1 MPPKLKRQPGERPT
15 GGAPSTVDYE
25 YARRRYQWS
34 KRFNWIAL
42 GACAALGAGALY
54 WGIQRY
60 QDWQWLNEHF
70 SGASTSTRWSSNTIS
85 NYLTTSLFAL
95 VTGALGIITF
105 LIGFLFVRKA
115 LDEDKIDDVK
125 RWSLIAGVTGI
136 LPGAVFAGLLELFIW
151 RAHAAENFTVFGL
164 LGQAP
169 EPVAATTE
177 PVYNPAATK
186 AADEAKR
193 KSEYMALFGAQQ
205 ATPSYAPDYGYQPAP
220 DYTQAP
226 APAAAVDY
234 GYAPAAAQGAAVA
247 AAPAADVGTQ
257 YAAQPSGAP
266 ICTCG
271 RPMEFVPEYNR
282 YYCYTDDKYEGEA

>member
-1 MPPKLKRQPGERPT
+1 
-15 GGAPSTVDYE
+15 VDYE

-42 GACAALGAGALY
+42 GVCAGLGAVALY
-54 WGIQRY
+54 WGLLRY

-70 SGASTSTRWSSNTIS
+70 SGAGSSTRWTSDRIS
-85 NYLTTSLFAL
+85 NYFTTAIFAL

-115 LDEDKIDDVK
+115 LDEDKVDDVK
-125 RWSLIAGVTGI
+125 RWSMIAGVTGI
-136 LPGAVFAGLLELFIW
+136 LPGVVFGGLLELFIW
-151 RAHAAENFTVFGL
+151 RAHASEGFTMFSL
-164 LGQAP
+164 LGKAP
-169 EPVAATTE
+169 EPAAAAAE

-186 AADEAKR
+186 AVDDAKR
-193 KSEYMALFGAQQ
+193 KAEYMALFGAQQ
-205 ATPSYAPDYGYQPAP
+205 AAPSYAPDYGYQPAP
-220 DYTQAP
+220 DYTQAA
-226 APAAAVDY
+226 APSAAVDY
-234 GYAPAAAQGAAVA
+234 GYAPSAGQAAAVA
-247 AAPAADVGTQ
+247 AAAPADAGTQ